1 MEFTSAAHQSDRLW
15 ITFGGG
21 SCSCRIMSSGS
32 YDSTIIATVTQKFR
46 EGESILAVSFC
57 LKNVFL
63 ILVVRIQLDLEGHF
77 EANSAI
83 MQSIFFCSLNLPFY
97 KGSYDGVGFPLV
109 LYVYNL
115 LPPLSHRLFTSAAH
129 WLLLSFAALQHCND
143 SALPPLPERQ

>member
-1 MEFTSAAHQSDRLW
+1 
-15 ITFGGG
+15 
-21 SCSCRIMSSGS
+21 MSSGS

-83 MQSIFFCSLNLPFY
+83 MQSIFFLLAESSFLQ
-97 KGSYDGVGFPLV
+97 GVL
-109 LYVYNL
+109 
-115 LPPLSHRLFTSAAH
+115 
-129 WLLLSFAALQHCND
+129 
-143 SALPPLPERQ
+143 